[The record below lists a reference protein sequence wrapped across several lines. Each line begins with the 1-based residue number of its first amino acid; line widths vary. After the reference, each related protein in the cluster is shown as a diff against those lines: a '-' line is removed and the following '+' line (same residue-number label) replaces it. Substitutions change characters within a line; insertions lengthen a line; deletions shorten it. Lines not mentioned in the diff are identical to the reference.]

1 MLLHLRG
8 ADAEARKPLKRPGR
22 FAARPEDS
30 HSSGRR
36 CRFRFAVDLYDW
48 LLFLH
53 VLSAFL
59 AVGALTA
66 LWGLILGT
74 RSEGL
79 LDPPTAMSYGRFF
92 GIVVG
97 VGMMGA
103 IIFGIWLAVHVD
115 GYELWDGWILASLV
129 LWAIAGWAGG
139 QAGRAFEADPIAG
152 RAKGIRFQAISSIG
166 VLLILILMIW
176 KPGA

>member
-1 MLLHLRG
+1 LQ
-8 ADAEARKPLKRPGR
+8 A
-22 FAARPEDS
+22 
-30 HSSGRR
+30 SGER
-36 CRFRFAVDLYDW
+36 CRLPFAVDLYDW

-53 VLSAFL
+53 VLSAVL
-59 AVGALTA
+59 AVGAMTA

-97 VGMMGA
+97 VGMTGA
-103 IIFGIWLAVHVD
+103 IIFGIWLAIHVD
-115 GYELWDGWILASLV
+115 GYELWDGWILVSLV
-129 LWAIAGWAGG
+129 LWAATAWAGG
-139 QAGRAFEADPIAG
+139 QAGRAFEADPVAG
-152 RAKGIRFQAISSIG
+152 RAKGIRYQAIASIG

>member
-1 MLLHLRG
+1 MVR
-8 ADAEARKPLKRPGR
+8 
-22 FAARPEDS
+22 
-30 HSSGRR
+30 
-36 CRFRFAVDLYDW
+36 AVDLYDW

-53 VLSAFL
+53 VLGAAL
-59 AVGALTA
+59 AVGAMTA
-66 LWGLILGT
+66 LWLLILAT
-74 RSEGL
+74 RGAAL
-79 LDPPTAMSYGRFF
+79 LDPPSAMSYGRFF

-97 VGMMGA
+97 AGMMTA
-103 IIFGIWLAVHVD
+103 LVFGIWLAIDVD

-139 QAGRAFEADPIAG
+139 QAGRSFEADPVAG

-166 VLLILILMIW
+166 LLLILILMIW